1 MSNLHKVFT
10 NAITKEKF
18 VQAKPM
24 TINKIYDGKAM
35 ITETDPNGII
45 TYANRNFLEFNG
57 FERKE
62 LIGLPHSVL
71 RHPDMPKAIFYL
83 MWESIKNG
91 KNIMAVVKN
100 LAKNGDH
107 YWVTTD
113 FDIQR
118 SREGNIRN
126 FIAFR
131 QATPKNVVKTIEP
144 LYATMLE
151 IEEKHG
157 MEESIQYLE
166 AFLEEKQMSYNQFI
180 EELAKPKGISAIL
193 FSKMKNFF
201 S

>member
-1 MSNLHKVFT
+1 MSMIHPRPTGRELKLHPKDMLVSKT
-10 NAITKEKF
+10 DVRGIISYGNSKF
-18 VQAKPM
+18 VEVSG
-24 TINKIYDGKAM
+24 YR
-35 ITETDPNGII
+35 ES
-45 TYANRNFLEFNG
+45 
-57 FERKE
+57 E
-62 LIGLPHSVL
+62 LIGSPHNLL
-71 RHPDMPKAIFYL
+71 RHPDMPKAVFYL

-131 QATPKNVVKTIEP
+131 QATPKNVVKVIEP
-144 LYATMLE
+144 LYKTMLE

-157 MEESIQYLE
+157 MEESIKYLE
-166 AFLEEKQMSYNQFI
+166 GFLEEKNMSYNQFI
-180 EELAKPKGISAIL
+180 GDLAKPKGISAIL
-193 FSKMKNFF
+193 FSKMKSFF

>member
-71 RHPDMPKAIFYL
+71 RHPDMPKGVYSAMWKIISQKKIWRGYL
-83 MWESIKNG
+83 KNMCRDG
-91 KNIMAVVKN
+91 SY
-100 LAKNGDH
+100 
-107 YWVTTD
+107 YWALVY
-113 FDIQR
+113 IQPKLDKI
-118 SREGNIRN
+118 GNIIGYVANRRDAYPDA
-126 FIAFR
+126 I
-131 QATPKNVVKTIEP
+131 KEV
-144 LYATMLE
+144 
-151 IEEKHG
+151 EEKYNALKDDIYMDDAYFMRAELYHG
-157 MEESIQYLE
+157 DAM
-166 AFLEEKQMSYNQFI
+166 ATFMTR
-180 EELAKPKGISAIL
+180 
-193 FSKMKNFF
+193 
-201 S
+201 